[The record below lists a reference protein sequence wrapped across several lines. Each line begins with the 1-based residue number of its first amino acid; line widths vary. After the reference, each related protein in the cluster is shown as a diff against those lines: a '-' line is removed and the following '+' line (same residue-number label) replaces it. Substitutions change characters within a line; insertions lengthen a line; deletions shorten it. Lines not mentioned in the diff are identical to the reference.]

1 MNNLPSLISIEA
13 FISVAET
20 GAFKDGARRL
30 NLTPSA
36 ASKAVTRL
44 EETLGVKLI
53 HRTTRSVSLTPEGE
67 RYLEGAKRLI
77 ADALALGAEVSD
89 TASDPVGRLTV
100 SAPAAFGR
108 MCLVPALDAFHREWP
123 QVEIELWL
131 DDRAVDLAGDAV
143 DIAIRAGA
151 LSDRANLIAR
161 RVFDDQLVLCASPDY
176 WDLHGMPE
184 HPDDLAKHDCLNFRN
199 RRTGRVMQWHFTQDG
214 EVVSKTYE
222 GSVTIDDGES
232 VGRAARAGLGVSQ
245 MPSFMAA
252 EGIKRGKLVEA
263 LEEFRPPPT
272 PFTALY
278 LDRRLVSPRIRVFID
293 FILQAQS
300 KWDCKT

>member
-1 MNNLPSLISIEA
+1 
-13 FISVAET
+13 
-20 GAFKDGARRL
+20 
-30 NLTPSA
+30 
-36 ASKAVTRL
+36 
-44 EETLGVKLI
+44 
-53 HRTTRSVSLTPEGE
+53 
-67 RYLEGAKRLI
+67 
-77 ADALALGAEVSD
+77 
-89 TASDPVGRLTV
+89 
-100 SAPAAFGR
+100 
-108 MCLVPALDAFHREWP
+108 
-123 QVEIELWL
+123 
-131 DDRAVDLAGDAV
+131 
-143 DIAIRAGA
+143 
-151 LSDRANLIAR
+151 
-161 RVFDDQLVLCASPDY
+161 
-176 WDLHGMPE
+176 
-184 HPDDLAKHDCLNFRN
+184 
-199 RRTGRVMQWHFTQDG
+199 MQWHFTQDG

-252 EGIKRGKLVEA
+252 EGVKRGKLVEA

>member
-1 MNNLPSLISIEA
+1 MPSLISIEA

-252 EGIKRGKLVEA
+252 EGVKRGKLVEA